1 MPLIDYHLTTTIE
14 LTKEDISSGSVR
26 ALSKN
31 LELGKDN
38 RTWNK
43 QQLKALT
50 LILCNLVKSF
60 NEDGGVFLYSRD
72 KKTVDKKFNPLGI
85 GYSSLFFVIDK
96 LVIAG
101 LLKGEIAPPR
111 TTGNN
116 PKLLSTFVV
125 TPRVLKI
132 AYELGINTKTVE
144 VINSPHVRLR
154 DNMRRLQTYKPNAY
168 VKYLEDLMNSY
179 CDHLNKQ
186 SILLKTSDETGEG
199 IVEYG
204 DKLGGQ
210 HIHLHRN
217 FKTWTSDEKIL
228 PQINNLNIK
237 IPNENFNLGGRSGGY
252 WHSSTK
258 DNRPTILINGNKTL
272 TADYPCSHINLCYK
286 HETNN
291 WYQQETFQELK
302 DEGREQ
308 EDAYIISS
316 VVHRDIT
323 KLMVQLMFNI
333 KGRSQVSKKFNDWVL
348 GRNDNEKDNATK
360 RQQQYQSRHNFSNLE
375 LMELIE
381 NKHAKIKDY
390 FYKGKIAGQIIQWE
404 EANLIFNCAEEFC
417 RVHGIT
423 TLTIHDEFVVE
434 EEHQPMIKEFMY
446 SSGYS
451 KICSKHS
458 LMDRIKHM

>member
-85 GYSSLFFVIDK
+85 GYSSLFFVINK

-101 LLKGEIAPPR
+101 LLTGQIAPPR

-154 DNMRRLQTYKPNAY
+154 DNNKALHTYKPNAFT
-168 VKYLEDLMNSY
+168 KHLEELMRSY
-179 CDHLNKQ
+179 CEHLNNQ
-186 SILLKTSDETGEG
+186 SIMLKTDDKTEEG

-217 FKTWTSDEKIL
+217 FKTWTDNTKVKPNIST
-228 PQINNLNIK
+228 LNSK
-237 IPNENFNLGGRSGGY
+237 IPNENFNIGGRCGGY
-252 WHSSTK
+252 WHSSK
-258 DNRPTILINGNKTL
+258 EDRPTILINGNKTK
-272 TADYPCSHINLCYK
+272 TADYPCSHINLCYRY
-286 HETNN
+286 ETNN
-291 WYQQETFQELK
+291 WYQQETYQELK

-308 EDAYIISS
+308 EDAYIISG
-316 VVHRDIT
+316 VVHRDLT
-323 KLMVQLMFNI
+323 KYLVQLMINI
-333 KGRSQVSKKFNDWVL
+333 RGKSSVSKKFNDWIYA
-348 GRNDNEKDNATK
+348 RNDNRKDNATK
-360 RQQQYQSRHNFSNLE
+360 QQQQYQLRHNFSNLQ
-375 LMELIE
+375 LMEMIE

-390 FYKGKIAGQIIQWE
+390 FYKGVIAGQIIQWE
-404 EANLIFNCAEEFC
+404 EANLVINCAEEFC
-417 RVHGIT
+417 RVHNIT
-423 TLTIHDEFVVE
+423 TLTVHDEFIVE
-434 EEHQPMIKEFMY
+434 EKHQPMIKEFMY

-451 KICSKHS
+451 PICSKYS